1 MNIMSY
7 KFTYRCAALVL
18 YLCVTVQ
25 PCCANEA
32 ADLVKAAI
40 NYWRD
45 VSSYSVVDMT
55 IHRPKWERTM
65 TLRVWTRGEKE
76 SLVRVIAPAKDA
88 GNGTLLVDNK
98 MWTFSPKINRIIKI
112 PSSMMYQ
119 SWMGSDF
126 SNNDVARADDLVYL
140 YTHRLIGTETQ
151 EGRKVFTI
159 EAIPFDSAPVVW
171 GKEVIKIRDD
181 YVLLEHA
188 FYDQDMVLVKKVVAL
203 EIKPMGGKEIA
214 TVERMQKMDKPD
226 EWTQILVKEAGFGI
240 NIPANTFTRSNL
252 RNPRQ

>member
-7 KFTYRCAALVL
+7 RFKYQWVALLLLICA
-18 YLCVTVQ
+18 TVQ
-25 PCCANEA
+25 PAYADEA
-32 ADLVKAAI
+32 TELVKAAI
-40 NYWRD
+40 DYWRD
-45 VSSYSVVDMT
+45 VSSYSVMDMT

-76 SLVRVIAPAKDA
+76 SLVRVMAPAKDT
-88 GNGTLLVDNK
+88 GNSTLLVDNK

-126 SNNDVARADDLVYL
+126 SNDDVARADDLVHL
-140 YTHRLIGTETQ
+140 YTHRLIGTETR
-151 EGRKVFTI
+151 EGRKVFI
-159 EAIPFDSAPVVW
+159 VEAIPFDSAPVVW
-171 GKEVIKIRDD
+171 GKEVIRIRGD

-188 FYDQDMVLVKKVVAL
+188 FYDQDMVLVKKLVTLKV
-203 EIKPMGGKEIA
+203 KPMGGKEIA
-214 TVERMQKMDKPD
+214 TVQRMQKTDKPD
-226 EWTQILVKEAGFGI
+226 EWTQILVKEARFGI
-240 NIPANTFTRSNL
+240 DIPANTFTLSNL